1 MTKITKKTNSVDN
14 VSDRTY
20 TNLRFVNLIDK

>member
-1 MTKITKKTNSVDN
+1 MTKMTKKTNSVDN
-14 VSDRTY
+14 VRDRAY